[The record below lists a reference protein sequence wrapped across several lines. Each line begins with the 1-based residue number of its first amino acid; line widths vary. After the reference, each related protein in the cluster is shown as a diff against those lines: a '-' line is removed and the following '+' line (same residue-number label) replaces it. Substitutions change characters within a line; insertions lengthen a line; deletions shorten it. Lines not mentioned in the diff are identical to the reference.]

1 MNGKTN
7 WTIIPFWGLGIA
19 LFGLILTGCNS
30 AESETETAEHA
41 GHSMAMAEAHTPE
54 IEMESPIP
62 LNPGKGKEI
71 GFVYESY
78 MSPEQEGDD
87 EENTPEIAPD
97 VFKSTVPSVPRALRP
112 SHGHG
117 VLSFTNDL
125 SEAYVH
131 VAIEGVNPDEIVM
144 WHIHCGKPGQL
155 GPIIV
160 DFGLKG
166 DPSQYFEDGVF
177 SMKITNEDIEA
188 NLDHAEGVVGAFTGG
203 CPITLALPLDKATT
217 IAGMQTIAEEGELY
231 FNLHTKGQ
239 TFYGDIR
246 GKLQRVEIENKTVGD

>member
-1 MNGKTN
+1 M
-7 WTIIPFWGLGIA
+7 
-19 LFGLILTGCNS
+19 
-30 AESETETAEHA
+30 
-41 GHSMAMAEAHTPE
+41 
-54 IEMESPIP
+54 
-62 LNPGKGKEI
+62 
-71 GFVYESY
+71 YESY
-78 MSPEQEGDD
+78 IAPEQEGDD
-87 EENTPEIAPD
+87 EENTPEMAPD
-97 VFKSTVPSVPRALRP
+97 VFKSTAPSVPRALRP

-131 VAIEGVNPDEIVM
+131 VAIEGVDPDEIVM

-166 DPSQYFEDGVF
+166 DLSQYFEDGVF

-188 NLDHAEGVVGAFTGG
+188 NLDHAEGIVGAFTGG
-203 CPITLALPLDKATT
+203 CPITLAVPLDKATT
-217 IAGMQTIAEEGELY
+217 LAGMQTIAEEGELY

-239 TFYGDIR
+239 TFFGDIR
-246 GKLQRVEIENKTVGD
+246 GKLQRVEIES

>member
-1 MNGKTN
+1 M
-7 WTIIPFWGLGIA
+7 GLGIA
-19 LFGLILTGCNS
+19 LFGLILSGCELAGS
-30 AESETETAEHA
+30 EVETESAEHA
-41 GHSMAMAEAHTPE
+41 EHTGHSMAMADEHTPE

-87 EENTPEIAPD
+87 EENTPELAPD
-97 VFKSTVPSVPRALRP
+97 VFKSTAPSVPRPLWP

-117 VLSFTNDL
+117 VLSFTNDM

-131 VAIEGVNPDEIVM
+131 VAIEGVNPDDIVM

-166 DPSQYFEDGVF
+166 DLTQYFEDGVF

-188 NLDHAEGVVGAFTGG
+188 NLDHAEGIVGAFTGG
-203 CPITLALPLDKATT
+203 CPITLAVPLDKATT
-217 IAGMQTIAEEGELY
+217 LAGMQTIAEEGELY

-239 TFYGDIR
+239 TFSGDIR
-246 GKLQRVEIENKTVGD
+246 GKLQRVEIEN

>member
-1 MNGKTN
+1 MNRKAS
-7 WTIIPFWGLGIA
+7 WKKVALAAVSIA
-19 LFGLILTGCNS
+19 LFGFILSSCNS
-30 AESETETAEHA
+30 AEDEAAAETQSAEVHT
-41 GHSMAMAEAHTPE
+41 GHSMAASESHTPE

-87 EENTPEIAPD
+87 EEFTPELAPD
-97 VFKSTVPSVPRALRP
+97 VFKSTAPSVPRALRS

-117 VLSFTNDL
+117 VLSFTNDF

-131 VAIEGVNPDEIVM
+131 VAIEDVNPDDIVM
-144 WHIHCGKPGQL
+144 FHIHCGKPGQL

-160 DFGLKG
+160 DFALKG
-166 DPSQYFEDGVF
+166 DLSQYFEDGIF
-177 SMKITNEDIEA
+177 SIMVTNEDIEA
-188 NLDHAEGVVGAFTGG
+188 NLDHAEGIVGAFTGG
-203 CPITLALPLDKATT
+203 CPITLARPLDKATT
-217 IAGMQTIAEEGELY
+217 LAGMQTIAEEGELY

-239 TFYGDIR
+239 TFFGDIR
-246 GKLQRVEIENKTVGD
+246 GKLQRVEIEN